1 MIISYD
7 KSISEVAIYNL
18 MGQEVQFQT
27 SATTISEVDM
37 SQLPS
42 GIYMVRFTSESQV
55 KTIKVVKE

>member
-37 SQLPS
+37 SQLPN

-55 KTIKVVKE
+55 NTIKVVKE

>member
-1 MIISYD
+1 
-7 KSISEVAIYNL
+7 

-27 SATTISEVDM
+27 SATTTSEVDM

-55 KTIKVVKE
+55 KTIKEVKE